1 MRGGLLPQV
10 GKYRQV
16 PNAGQTPPLEVL
28 LVKGPTNP
36 QEAHTLVLD
45 EIPVANLQLVY
56 DHPAVS
62 EQRPIGC
69 VLGVESGNQW
79 RLGRPVPVG
88 DQEQAPIPYRW
99 DRHREQ
105 SAVDLSIMCTVGR
118 LGTLAAVRAAD
129 R

>member
-1 MRGGLLPQV
+1 MMLRADQLLN
-10 GKYRQV
+10 R
-16 PNAGQTPPLEVL
+16 AGPLREGSTDDVL
-28 LVKGPTNP
+28 
-36 QEAHTLVLD
+36 
-45 EIPVANLQLVY
+45 NLQLVY
-56 DHPAVS
+56 DHPAVC